1 MRSTRIRPLL
11 IAPAIA
17 ALLALTGCSGGAPEG
32 RPAVADIAAGFQK
45 VLEEQGQGSVLTP
58 EQITCVSE
66 KLHASDLSDGVLT
79 AIATGDE
86 SKADQSEATHLTEV
100 TSKATQECLLG

>member
-1 MRSTRIRPLL
+1 MRSTRIRPLI

-17 ALLALTGCSGGAPEG
+17 VLLALTACSGGAPAG

-45 VLEEQGQGSVLTP
+45 VLTEQGQGDVLTS
-58 EQITCVSE
+58 EQITCVAG
-66 KLHASDLSDGVLT
+66 KLHESDLSDNVLI

-86 SKADQSEATHLTEV
+86 SKADASEAPHLTEV
-100 TSKATQECLLG
+100 TSQAT